1 MKKTIIAIAAVLA
14 SAITASAVDYKHK
27 LIVNKADGT
36 KGEYKFED
44 TPVATVEGDD
54 LKIELASTRESVL
67 YPIADLASLTF
78 EKKEYDSVECIGDDS
93 TRVSFGIS
101 REALEVSGLTAGASV
116 SVHDLS
122 GMLRATGVC
131 DASGSV
137 TLDIGSLGNGV
148 YIVEAGNNT
157 FKFIR

>member
-27 LIVNKADGT
+27 LIVNKTDGI
-36 KGEYKFED
+36 KVEYKFED
-44 TPVATVEGDD
+44 TPVATIEGDD
-54 LKIELASTRESVL
+54 LKIELVSTKESVL
-67 YPIADLASLTF
+67 YPIADLANLTF
-78 EKKEYDSVECIGDDS
+78 EKKEYDSVESVGDDAS
-93 TRVSFGIS
+93 RVSFGIS
-101 REALEVSGLTAGASV
+101 RETLEVSGLAAGTSV

-131 DASGSV
+131 DASGSA
-137 TLDIGSLGNGV
+137 TLDIGSLGSGV

>member
-27 LIVNKADGT
+27 LIVNKADCT
-36 KGEYKFED
+36 KVEYKFED

-78 EKKEYDSVECIGDDS
+78 EKK
-93 TRVSFGIS
+93 
-101 REALEVSGLTAGASV
+101 
-116 SVHDLS
+116 
-122 GMLRATGVC
+122 
-131 DASGSV
+131 
-137 TLDIGSLGNGV
+137 
-148 YIVEAGNNT
+148 
-157 FKFIR
+157 